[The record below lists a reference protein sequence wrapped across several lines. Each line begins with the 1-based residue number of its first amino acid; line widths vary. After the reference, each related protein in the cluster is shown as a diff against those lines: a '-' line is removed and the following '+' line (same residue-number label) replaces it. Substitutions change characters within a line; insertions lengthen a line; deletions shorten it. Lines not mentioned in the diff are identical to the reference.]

1 MIKLRLF
8 VLLWHIYLNKGG
20 RNMNFVRGD
29 SFPFKV
35 LLSFADKKP
44 IKKSD
49 ISTLFVTC
57 RQYANT
63 NFPILFQKELDDVE
77 IDKDGYCHIVFEPAD
92 TEGLDYGKYFF
103 DIEITLN
110 SGYRKSKLYEFELTK
125 ETTIHETGVQDGN

>member
-1 MIKLRLF
+1 ME
-8 VLLWHIYLNKGG
+8 
-20 RNMNFVRGD
+20 FVRGD
-29 SFPFKV
+29 SFPFKTLV
-35 LLSFADKKP
+35 TYLNGNP
-44 IKKSD
+44 IKRED

-57 RQYANT
+57 RQYANI
-63 NFPILFQKELDDVE
+63 NYPILFQKELDDVE